1 MARSIQVLSCLAILA
16 AMVLVSSGRADEP
29 PQPAAPLTV
38 VELFTSQG
46 CSSCPPA
53 DTLLGELAGRADVLA
68 LSQHVDYWDYIGWK
82 DTFGRRAATE
92 RQHAYAK
99 RLGGRYVYTPQMVIA
114 GRTET
119 VGSDRRLIERLL
131 AEPRPAAMPPAVS
144 IQRGA
149 DNQIRLLFPA
159 KSNAETA
166 TVWLVEFDPRRE
178 VVIDRGENSGKTLAY
193 YNVVREF
200 RKLGTWHGR
209 EQVLTLDP
217 SAIQHEGCAVIVQS
231 GETGPI
237 LAAVRISPIR

>member
-1 MARSIQVLSCLAILA
+1 MARSIQALSCLAVAAVLA
-16 AMVLVSSGRADEP
+16 LVSPGRADER
-29 PQPAAPLTV
+29 PQPVAPLTV

-53 DTLLGELAGRADVLA
+53 DALLGELSARADVLA

-92 RQHAYAK
+92 RQQAYAK
-99 RLGGRYVYTPQMVIA
+99 RLGGRYVYTPQMVIS
-114 GRTET
+114 GQTEA

-131 AEPRPAAMPPAVS
+131 AEPRPAATSPVMS

-159 KSNAETA
+159 RPNVDAAS
-166 TVWLVEFDPRRE
+166 VWLVEFDPRRE
-178 VVIDRGENSGKTLAY
+178 VVIDRGENGGRTLAY

-200 RKLGTWHGR
+200 RKLGTWRGS
-209 EQVLTLDP
+209 EQTLTLDP
-217 SAIQHEGCAVIVQS
+217 SAIRHEGCAVIVQS
-231 GETGPI
+231 GETGPV
-237 LAAVRISPIR
+237 LAAVRISPMR